1 MTSPLY
7 DRIEQAYAEFEE
19 KKAAISGV
27 EQQMSG
33 AQTTVTA
40 KNRAVSVTVDGR
52 GDLVEVK
59 FPTNAYRTMAPAE
72 LGGLLVET
80 VKSAREE
87 ARHKAMKLFESILP
101 PGLPLAGLL
110 RGEKTADQ
118 MFDEA
123 MQSINESFGG
133 AKAPASGDPGV
144 NRG

>member
-52 GDLVEVK
+52 GDLIDVK
-59 FPTNAYRTMAPAE
+59 FPTSAYRTMAPAE
-72 LGGLLVET
+72 LAGLLVET
-80 VKSAREE
+80 VRSAREE
-87 ARHKAMKLFESILP
+87 ARQKAMKLFESILP

-133 AKAPASGDPGV
+133 AKARANGNSGA